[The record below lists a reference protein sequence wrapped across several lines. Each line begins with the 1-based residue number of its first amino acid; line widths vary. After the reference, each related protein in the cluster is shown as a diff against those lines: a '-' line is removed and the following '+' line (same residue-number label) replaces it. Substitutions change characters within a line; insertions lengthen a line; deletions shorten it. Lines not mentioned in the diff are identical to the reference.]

1 MRKISS
7 VIMACAMC
15 LSMAVVGTVAPQVA
29 VQAEETATVELKEAP
44 TETPRLQKDFGYEWY
59 LIQYSEYTANS
70 ENTKSW
76 MEKIT
81 SIKVNDAEPYTKVD
95 NTFLM
100 KEDTFRANVNMV
112 NITIGNKEFT
122 KDTNKVVIS
131 AEGYKDLVLEVG
143 KDYKTVAIHANH
155 TGGTATCTK
164 KAVCEFCGEEYG
176 EYASHNY
183 GDKYESDGTHH
194 WKKCQNE
201 GCDATTEKEA
211 HTGGT
216 ATCTKKAVCEFCGEK
231 YGEYASHNYGDKYE
245 SDGTYHW
252 KKCHNEGCDATTE
265 KEEHKGGEAT
275 TTKRAVC
282 EVCGAEYGDLKQEDP
297 KPADKT
303 TESKKDDTKPADKTT
318 EGKKDDIKPVATT
331 TVKNDTKP
339 AEKPD
344 KKIVK
349 AKKVVVNKK
358 NIVLKK
364 GKKVKLKAKLKP
376 ANATEKV
383 TFKSSNKKVAKVTK
397 NGVVKAVKKGKCKI
411 TVKTASGK
419 KAVVKVTVK

>member
-7 VIMACAMC
+7 FIMACAMC
-15 LSMAVVGTVAPQVA
+15 LSMTVVGTVAPQVA
-29 VQAEETATVELKEAP
+29 VQAEETAAAELKEAP
-44 TETPRLQKDFGYEWY
+44 TETPTLEKDFGYEWY
-59 LIQYSEYTANS
+59 LIQYSAYTANS

-95 NTFLM
+95 NKFLM
-100 KEDTFRANVNMV
+100 KEDTFRANVSMV
-112 NITIGNKEFT
+112 NIIIGNKEFT
-122 KDTNKVVIS
+122 KNTNKVVIS
-131 AEGYKDLVLEVG
+131 AKGYKDLVLEVG
-143 KDYKTVAIHANH
+143 KDYKKVAIHTNH

-176 EYASHNY
+176 ECASHNY

-201 GCDATTEKEA
+201 GCDSATEKEA
-211 HTGGT
+211 
-216 ATCTKKAVCEFCGEK
+216 
-231 YGEYASHNYGDKYE
+231 
-245 SDGTYHW
+245 
-252 KKCHNEGCDATTE
+252 
-265 KEEHKGGEAT
+265 HKGGEAT

-282 EVCGAEYGDLKQEDP
+282 EVCGAEYGDLKKEDP
-297 KPADKT
+297 
-303 TESKKDDTKPADKTT
+303 
-318 EGKKDDIKPVATT
+318 
-331 TVKNDTKP
+331 KP

-344 KKIVK
+344 KKTVK
-349 AKKVVVNKK
+349 AKKIVVNKK
-358 NIVLKK
+358 RIVLKK
-364 GKKVKLKAKLKP
+364 DKKVKLKVKLKP

>member
-1 MRKISS
+1 
-7 VIMACAMC
+7 MACAMC
-15 LSMAVVGTVAPQVA
+15 LSMTVVGTVAPQVA
-29 VQAEETATVELKEAP
+29 VQAEETAAVELREAP
-44 TETPRLQKDFGYEWY
+44 TETPTLEKDFGYEWY
-59 LIQYSEYTANS
+59 LIQYSAYTANS

-95 NTFLM
+95 NKFLM
-100 KEDTFRANVNMV
+100 KEDTFRANVSMV

-143 KDYKTVAIHANH
+143 KDYKKVAIHTKH

-183 GDKYESDGTHH
+183 GGKYESDGTHH

-201 GCDATTEKEA
+201 GCDAATEKEA
-211 HTGGT
+211 
-216 ATCTKKAVCEFCGEK
+216 
-231 YGEYASHNYGDKYE
+231 
-245 SDGTYHW
+245 
-252 KKCHNEGCDATTE
+252 
-265 KEEHKGGEAT
+265 HKGGEAT

-282 EVCGAEYGDLKQEDP
+282 EVCGAEYGDLKKEDP
-297 KPADKT
+297 
-303 TESKKDDTKPADKTT
+303 
-318 EGKKDDIKPVATT
+318 
-331 TVKNDTKP
+331 KP

-344 KKIVK
+344 KKTVK

-358 NIVLKK
+358 RIVLKK
-364 GKKVKLKAKLKP
+364 DKKVKLKVKLKP

>member
-7 VIMACAMC
+7 FIMACAMC
-15 LSMAVVGTVAPQVA
+15 LSMTVVGTVAPQVA
-29 VQAEETATVELKEAP
+29 VQAEETAAVELKKAP
-44 TETPRLQKDFGYEWY
+44 TETPTLQKDFGYEWY
-59 LIQYSEYTANS
+59 FIQYSEYTANS
-70 ENTKSW
+70 EYTKSW

-81 SIKVNDAEPYTKVD
+81 SIKVNDADPYTKVD
-95 NTFLM
+95 YSSFM
-100 KEDTFRANVNMV
+100 KEDTFRANVSMV

-131 AEGYKDLVLEVG
+131 ADGYKDLVLEVG
-143 KDYKTVAIHANH
+143 KDYKKVAIHTH
-155 TGGTATCTK
+155 TGGKATCTK

-176 EYASHNY
+176 DLAEHTY
-183 GDKYESDGTHH
+183 GDT
-194 WKKCQNE
+194 
-201 GCDATTEKEA
+201 
-211 HTGGT
+211 
-216 ATCTKKAVCEFCGEK
+216 
-231 YGEYASHNYGDKYE
+231 YE

-252 KKCHNEGCDATTE
+252 KKCKVCDATTE

-275 TTKRAVC
+275 TTKRKVC
-282 EVCGAEYGDLKQEDP
+282 EVCGAEYGDLKKEDP

-303 TESKKDDTKPADKTT
+303 TEDKKDDTKPA
-318 EGKKDDIKPVATT
+318 ATT

-358 NIVLKK
+358 SIVLKK

>member
-7 VIMACAMC
+7 FIMACAMC
-15 LSMAVVGTVAPQVA
+15 LSMTVVGTVAPQVA
-29 VQAEETATVELKEAP
+29 VQAEETAAVELKEAP
-44 TETPRLQKDFGYEWY
+44 KAPSTYKTAAGYDCQLNY
-59 LIQYSEYTANS
+59 GD
-70 ENTKSW
+70 
-76 MEKIT
+76 
-81 SIKVNDAEPYTKVD
+81 DAEEWLSAIDKV
-95 NTFLM
+95 
-100 KEDTFRANVNMV
+100 EVNGIEYEKATSYNQIWNNAKYYAKATLDSSDSTDV
-112 NITIGNKEFT
+112 RYLLIGEGKFE
-122 KDTNKVVIS
+122 KDESAVNKVVIS
-131 AEGYKDLVLEVG
+131 AQGYKKLVLEVNKNG
-143 KDYKTVAIHANH
+143 KKVAIHTNH

-164 KAVCEFCGEEYG
+164 KAVCEFCGEEY
-176 EYASHNY
+176 
-183 GDKYESDGTHH
+183 D
-194 WKKCQNE
+194 
-201 GCDATTEKEA
+201 
-211 HTGGT
+211 
-216 ATCTKKAVCEFCGEK
+216 
-231 YGEYASHNYGDKYE
+231 EYASHNYGDKYE

-252 KKCHNEGCDATTE
+252 KKCQNE
-265 KEEHKGGEAT
+265 GGEAT

-303 TESKKDDTKPADKTT
+303 TE
-318 EGKKDDIKPVATT
+318 GKKD
-331 TVKNDTKP
+331 DTKP

-344 KKIVK
+344 KKTVK

-358 NIVLKK
+358 RIVLKK

-397 NGVVKAVKKGKCKI
+397 KGVVKAVKKGKCKI

>member
-7 VIMACAMC
+7 FIMACAMC
-15 LSMAVVGTVAPQVA
+15 LSMTVVGTVAPQVA
-29 VQAEETATVELKEAP
+29 VQAEETAAAELKEAP
-44 TETPRLQKDFGYEWY
+44 TETPTLEKDFGYEWY
-59 LIQYSEYTANS
+59 LIQYSAYTANS

-95 NTFLM
+95 NKFLM
-100 KEDTFRANVNMV
+100 KEDTFRANVSMV
-112 NITIGNKEFT
+112 NIIIGNKEFT
-122 KDTNKVVIS
+122 KNTNKVVIS

-143 KDYKTVAIHANH
+143 KDYKKVAIHTTH

-183 GDKYESDGTHH
+183 GDKYESDGTYH

-211 HTGGT
+211 
-216 ATCTKKAVCEFCGEK
+216 
-231 YGEYASHNYGDKYE
+231 
-245 SDGTYHW
+245 
-252 KKCHNEGCDATTE
+252 
-265 KEEHKGGEAT
+265 HKGGEAT

-282 EVCGAEYGDLKQEDP
+282 EVCGAEYGDLKKEDP
-297 KPADKT
+297 
-303 TESKKDDTKPADKTT
+303 
-318 EGKKDDIKPVATT
+318 
-331 TVKNDTKP
+331 KP

-344 KKIVK
+344 KKTVK

-358 NIVLKK
+358 RIVLKK

>member
-29 VQAEETATVELKEAP
+29 VQAEETAAVELKEAP
-44 TETPRLQKDFGYEWY
+44 TETPTLDKDFGYEWY
-59 LIQYSEYTANS
+59 LIQYPEYTANS

-95 NTFLM
+95 NKFLM
-100 KEDTFRANVNMV
+100 KEDTFRAYVNMV

-143 KDYKTVAIHANH
+143 KDYKKVAIHTKH

-164 KAVCEFCGEEYG
+164 KAVCDFCGEEYG
-176 EYASHNY
+176 ECASHNY
-183 GDKYESDGTHH
+183 GDEYESDGTHH

-211 HTGGT
+211 H
-216 ATCTKKAVCEFCGEK
+216 
-231 YGEYASHNYGDKYE
+231 
-245 SDGTYHW
+245 
-252 KKCHNEGCDATTE
+252 
-265 KEEHKGGEAT
+265 KGGEAT

-282 EVCGAEYGDLKQEDP
+282 EVCGAEYGDLKKEDP
-297 KPADKT
+297 
-303 TESKKDDTKPADKTT
+303 
-318 EGKKDDIKPVATT
+318 
-331 TVKNDTKP
+331 KP

-344 KKIVK
+344 KKTVK

-358 NIVLKK
+358 RIVLKK
-364 GKKVKLKAKLKP
+364 DKKVKLKVKLKP

>member
-29 VQAEETATVELKEAP
+29 VQAEETAAAELKEAP
-44 TETPRLQKDFGYEWY
+44 TETPTLEKDFGYEWY
-59 LIQYSEYTANS
+59 LIQYSAYTANS

-95 NTFLM
+95 NKFLM
-100 KEDTFRANVNMV
+100 KEDTFRANVSMV
-112 NITIGNKEFT
+112 NIIIGNKEFT
-122 KDTNKVVIS
+122 KNTNKVVIS

-143 KDYKTVAIHANH
+143 KDYKKVAIHTNH

-164 KAVCEFCGEEYG
+164 KAVCEFCGEAYG

-183 GDKYESDGTHH
+183 GGKYESDGTHH

-201 GCDATTEKEA
+201 GCDAATEKEA
-211 HTGGT
+211 
-216 ATCTKKAVCEFCGEK
+216 
-231 YGEYASHNYGDKYE
+231 
-245 SDGTYHW
+245 
-252 KKCHNEGCDATTE
+252 
-265 KEEHKGGEAT
+265 HKGGEAT

-282 EVCGAEYGDLKQEDP
+282 EVCGAEYGDLKKEDP
-297 KPADKT
+297 
-303 TESKKDDTKPADKTT
+303 
-318 EGKKDDIKPVATT
+318 
-331 TVKNDTKP
+331 KP

-344 KKIVK
+344 KKTVK

-358 NIVLKK
+358 RIVLKK
-364 GKKVKLKAKLKP
+364 DKKVKLKVKLKP

-383 TFKSSNKKVAKVTK
+383 IFKSSNKKVAKVTK

>member
-7 VIMACAMC
+7 FIMACAMC
-15 LSMAVVGTVAPQVA
+15 LSMTVVGTVAPQVA
-29 VQAEETATVELKEAP
+29 VQAEETAAVELKEAP
-44 TETPRLQKDFGYEWY
+44 TETPKLEKDFGYEWY

-70 ENTKSW
+70 ENTESW

-95 NTFLM
+95 NKFLM
-100 KEDTFRANVNMV
+100 KEDTFRANVSMV

-143 KDYKTVAIHANH
+143 KDYKTVAIHTKH
-155 TGGTATCTK
+155 TGGT
-164 KAVCEFCGEEYG
+164 Y
-176 EYASHNY
+176 
-183 GDKYESDGTHH
+183 H

-211 HTGGT
+211 
-216 ATCTKKAVCEFCGEK
+216 
-231 YGEYASHNYGDKYE
+231 
-245 SDGTYHW
+245 
-252 KKCHNEGCDATTE
+252 
-265 KEEHKGGEAT
+265 HKGGEAT

-282 EVCGAEYGDLKQEDP
+282 EVCGAEYGGLKQEDP

-303 TESKKDDTKPADKTT
+303 TE
-318 EGKKDDIKPVATT
+318 GKKD
-331 TVKNDTKP
+331 DTKP

-344 KKIVK
+344 KKTVK

-358 NIVLKK
+358 RIVLKK

-383 TFKSSNKKVAKVTK
+383 TFKSTNKKVAKVTK
-397 NGVVKAVKKGKCKI
+397 KGVVKAVKKGKCKI

>member
-29 VQAEETATVELKEAP
+29 VQAEETATAELKEAP
-44 TETPRLQKDFGYEWY
+44 TETPTLEKDFGYEWY
-59 LIQYSEYTANS
+59 LIQYSAYTANS

-95 NTFLM
+95 NKFLM
-100 KEDTFRANVNMV
+100 KEDTFRANVSMV
-112 NITIGNKEFT
+112 NIIIGNKEFT
-122 KDTNKVVIS
+122 KNTNKVVIS

-143 KDYKTVAIHANH
+143 KDYKKVAIHTNH

-176 EYASHNY
+176 KYASHNY
-183 GDKYESDGTHH
+183 GGKYESDGTHH

-201 GCDATTEKEA
+201 GCDAATEKEA
-211 HTGGT
+211 
-216 ATCTKKAVCEFCGEK
+216 
-231 YGEYASHNYGDKYE
+231 
-245 SDGTYHW
+245 
-252 KKCHNEGCDATTE
+252 
-265 KEEHKGGEAT
+265 HKGGEAT

-282 EVCGAEYGDLKQEDP
+282 EVCGAEYGDLKKEDP
-297 KPADKT
+297 
-303 TESKKDDTKPADKTT
+303 
-318 EGKKDDIKPVATT
+318 
-331 TVKNDTKP
+331 KP

-344 KKIVK
+344 KKTVK

-358 NIVLKK
+358 RIVLKK
-364 GKKVKLKAKLKP
+364 DKKVKLKVKLKP

>member
-7 VIMACAMC
+7 FIMACAMC
-15 LSMAVVGTVAPQVA
+15 LSMTVVGTVAPQVA
-29 VQAEETATVELKEAP
+29 VQAEEAAAVELKEAP
-44 TETPRLQKDFGYEWY
+44 TSVPAVALDSDFFSGDTIYT
-59 LIQYSEYTANS
+59 LTYSVNEQNWIEA
-70 ENTKSW
+70 
-76 MEKIT
+76 IT
-81 SIKVNDAEPYTKVD
+81 SVEVNNQVYTKVSYSWD
-95 NTFLM
+95 MGSNKYQPSGSSYNVKIGKQAFT
-100 KEDTFRANVNMV
+100 EDV
-112 NITIGNKEFT
+112 
-122 KDTNKVVIS
+122 NKVVIS
-131 AEGYKDLVLEVG
+131 ADGYKDLVLEVNKNG
-143 KDYKTVAIHANH
+143 KTVAIHTKH

-164 KAVCEFCGEEYG
+164 KAVCKFCGEE
-176 EYASHNY
+176 
-183 GDKYESDGTHH
+183 
-194 WKKCQNE
+194 
-201 GCDATTEKEA
+201 
-211 HTGGT
+211 
-216 ATCTKKAVCEFCGEK
+216 

-252 KKCHNEGCDATTE
+252 KKCQNEGCDATTE
-265 KEEHKGGEAT
+265 KEAHKGGEAT

-303 TESKKDDTKPADKTT
+303 TEGKKDDTKPT
-318 EGKKDDIKPVATT
+318 
-331 TVKNDTKP
+331 
-339 AEKPD
+339 EKPN
-344 KKIVK
+344 KKTVK

-358 NIVLKK
+358 RIVLKK

>member
-7 VIMACAMC
+7 FIMACAMC
-15 LSMAVVGTVAPQVA
+15 LSMTVVGTVAPQVA
-29 VQAEETATVELKEAP
+29 VQAEETAAAELKEAP
-44 TETPRLQKDFGYEWY
+44 TETPTLEKDFGYEWY
-59 LIQYSEYTANS
+59 LIQYSAYTANS

-95 NTFLM
+95 NKFLM
-100 KEDTFRANVNMV
+100 KEDTFRANVSMV
-112 NITIGNKEFT
+112 NIIIGNKEFT
-122 KDTNKVVIS
+122 KNTNKVVIS

-143 KDYKTVAIHANH
+143 KDYKKVAIHTKH

-164 KAVCEFCGEEYG
+164 KAVCEFCGAEYG
-176 EYASHNY
+176 E
-183 GDKYESDGTHH
+183 
-194 WKKCQNE
+194 C
-201 GCDATTEKEA
+201 
-211 HTGGT
+211 
-216 ATCTKKAVCEFCGEK
+216 
-231 YGEYASHNYGDKYE
+231 ASHNYGDKYE

-252 KKCHNEGCDATTE
+252 KKCQNEGCDSAIE
-265 KEEHKGGEAT
+265 KEAHKGGEAT

-282 EVCGAEYGDLKQEDP
+282 EVCGAEYGDLKKEDP
-297 KPADKT
+297 
-303 TESKKDDTKPADKTT
+303 
-318 EGKKDDIKPVATT
+318 
-331 TVKNDTKP
+331 KP

-344 KKIVK
+344 KKTVK

-358 NIVLKK
+358 RIVLKK
-364 GKKVKLKAKLKP
+364 DKKVKLKVKLKP

>member
-29 VQAEETATVELKEAP
+29 VQAEETATAELKEAP
-44 TETPRLQKDFGYEWY
+44 TETPTLEKDFGYEWY
-59 LIQYSEYTANS
+59 LIQYSAYTANS

-95 NTFLM
+95 NKFLM
-100 KEDTFRANVNMV
+100 KEDTFRANVSMV
-112 NITIGNKEFT
+112 NIIIGNKEFT
-122 KDTNKVVIS
+122 KNTNKVVIS

-143 KDYKTVAIHANH
+143 KDYKKVAIHTNH

-183 GDKYESDGTHH
+183 GGKYESDGTHH

-211 HTGGT
+211 H
-216 ATCTKKAVCEFCGEK
+216 
-231 YGEYASHNYGDKYE
+231 
-245 SDGTYHW
+245 
-252 KKCHNEGCDATTE
+252 
-265 KEEHKGGEAT
+265 KGGEAT

-282 EVCGAEYGDLKQEDP
+282 EVCGAEYGDLKKEDP
-297 KPADKT
+297 
-303 TESKKDDTKPADKTT
+303 
-318 EGKKDDIKPVATT
+318 
-331 TVKNDTKP
+331 KP

-344 KKIVK
+344 KKTVK

-358 NIVLKK
+358 RIVLKK

-397 NGVVKAVKKGKCKI
+397 KGVVKAVKKGKCKI

>member
-1 MRKISS
+1 
-7 VIMACAMC
+7 MACAMC
-15 LSMAVVGTVAPQVA
+15 LSMTVVGTVAPQVA
-29 VQAEETATVELKEAP
+29 VQAEETATAELKEAP
-44 TETPRLQKDFGYEWY
+44 TETPTLEKDFGYEWY
-59 LIQYSEYTANS
+59 LIQYSAYTANS

-95 NTFLM
+95 NKFLM
-100 KEDTFRANVNMV
+100 KEDTFRANVSMV
-112 NITIGNKEFT
+112 NIIIGNKEFT
-122 KDTNKVVIS
+122 KNTNKVVIS

-143 KDYKTVAIHANH
+143 KDYKKVAIHTNH

-183 GDKYESDGTHH
+183 GGKYESDGTHH

-201 GCDATTEKEA
+201 GCDAATEKEA
-211 HTGGT
+211 
-216 ATCTKKAVCEFCGEK
+216 
-231 YGEYASHNYGDKYE
+231 
-245 SDGTYHW
+245 
-252 KKCHNEGCDATTE
+252 
-265 KEEHKGGEAT
+265 HKGGEAT

-282 EVCGAEYGDLKQEDP
+282 EVCGAEYGDLKKEDP
-297 KPADKT
+297 
-303 TESKKDDTKPADKTT
+303 
-318 EGKKDDIKPVATT
+318 
-331 TVKNDTKP
+331 KP

-344 KKIVK
+344 KKTVK

-358 NIVLKK
+358 RIVLKK
-364 GKKVKLKAKLKP
+364 GKKVKLKVKLKP

>member
-29 VQAEETATVELKEAP
+29 VQAEETATAELKEAP
-44 TETPRLQKDFGYEWY
+44 TETPTLEKDFGYEWY
-59 LIQYSEYTANS
+59 LIQYSAYTANS

-95 NTFLM
+95 NKFLM
-100 KEDTFRANVNMV
+100 KEDTFRANVSMV
-112 NITIGNKEFT
+112 NIIIGNKEFT
-122 KDTNKVVIS
+122 KNTNKVVIS

-143 KDYKTVAIHANH
+143 KDYKKVAIHTNH

-164 KAVCEFCGEEYG
+164 KAVCEFCREEYC

-183 GDKYESDGTHH
+183 GGKYESDGTHH

-201 GCDATTEKEA
+201 GCDAATEKEA
-211 HTGGT
+211 
-216 ATCTKKAVCEFCGEK
+216 
-231 YGEYASHNYGDKYE
+231 
-245 SDGTYHW
+245 
-252 KKCHNEGCDATTE
+252 
-265 KEEHKGGEAT
+265 HKGGEAT

-282 EVCGAEYGDLKQEDP
+282 EVCGAEYGDLKKEDP
-297 KPADKT
+297 
-303 TESKKDDTKPADKTT
+303 
-318 EGKKDDIKPVATT
+318 
-331 TVKNDTKP
+331 KP

-344 KKIVK
+344 KKTVK

-358 NIVLKK
+358 RIVLKK
-364 GKKVKLKAKLKP
+364 DKKVKLKVKLKP

>member
-7 VIMACAMC
+7 FIMACAMC
-15 LSMAVVGTVAPQVA
+15 LSMTVVGTVAPQVA
-29 VQAEETATVELKEAP
+29 VQAEETAAVELKEAP
-44 TETPRLQKDFGYEWY
+44 TETPKLEKDFGYEWY
-59 LIQYSEYTANS
+59 LIQYSAYTANS

-95 NTFLM
+95 NKFLM
-100 KEDTFRANVNMV
+100 KEDTFRANVSMV

-143 KDYKTVAIHANH
+143 KDYKKVAIHTKH

-183 GDKYESDGTHH
+183 GDKYESDGTYH

-201 GCDATTEKEA
+201 GCDAATEKEA
-211 HTGGT
+211 
-216 ATCTKKAVCEFCGEK
+216 
-231 YGEYASHNYGDKYE
+231 
-245 SDGTYHW
+245 
-252 KKCHNEGCDATTE
+252 
-265 KEEHKGGEAT
+265 HKGGEAT

-282 EVCGAEYGDLKQEDP
+282 EVCGAEYGDLKKEDP
-297 KPADKT
+297 
-303 TESKKDDTKPADKTT
+303 
-318 EGKKDDIKPVATT
+318 
-331 TVKNDTKP
+331 KP

-344 KKIVK
+344 KKTVK

-358 NIVLKK
+358 RIVLKK
-364 GKKVKLKAKLKP
+364 DKKVKLKVKLKP

>member
-7 VIMACAMC
+7 FIMACAMC
-15 LSMAVVGTVAPQVA
+15 LSMTVVGTVAPQVA
-29 VQAEETATVELKEAP
+29 VQAEETATAELKEAP
-44 TETPRLQKDFGYEWY
+44 TETPTLEKDFGYEWY
-59 LIQYSEYTANS
+59 LIQYSAYTANS

-95 NTFLM
+95 NKFLM
-100 KEDTFRANVNMV
+100 KEDTFRANVSMV

-122 KDTNKVVIS
+122 KNTNKVVIS

-143 KDYKTVAIHANH
+143 KDYKKVAIHTKH

-176 EYASHNY
+176 ECASHNY

-201 GCDATTEKEA
+201 GCDAATEKEA
-211 HTGGT
+211 
-216 ATCTKKAVCEFCGEK
+216 
-231 YGEYASHNYGDKYE
+231 
-245 SDGTYHW
+245 
-252 KKCHNEGCDATTE
+252 
-265 KEEHKGGEAT
+265 HKGGEAT

-282 EVCGAEYGDLKQEDP
+282 EVCGAEYGDLKKEDP
-297 KPADKT
+297 
-303 TESKKDDTKPADKTT
+303 
-318 EGKKDDIKPVATT
+318 
-331 TVKNDTKP
+331 KP

-344 KKIVK
+344 KKTVK

-358 NIVLKK
+358 RIVLKK

>member
-1 MRKISS
+1 
-7 VIMACAMC
+7 MACAMC
-15 LSMAVVGTVAPQVA
+15 LSMTVVGTVAPQVA
-29 VQAEETATVELKEAP
+29 VQAEETAAAELKEAP
-44 TETPRLQKDFGYEWY
+44 TETPTLDESLGNYVIKYQE
-59 LIQYSEYTANS
+59 YSTNADA
-70 ENTKSW
+70 TRSW
-76 MEKIT
+76 IEQIT
-81 SIKVNDAEPYTKVD
+81 SIKVNGAVYEKVSSP
-95 NTFLM
+95 FSIY
-100 KEDTFRANVNMV
+100 DTTYAYAVNINMV
-112 NITIGNKEFT
+112 NMTLGKVAFT

-143 KDYKTVAIHANH
+143 KDYKTVAIHKH

-164 KAVCEFCGEEYG
+164 KAVCEFCGEEY
-176 EYASHNY
+176 N
-183 GDKYESDGTHH
+183 
-194 WKKCQNE
+194 
-201 GCDATTEKEA
+201 
-211 HTGGT
+211 
-216 ATCTKKAVCEFCGEK
+216 
-231 YGEYASHNYGDKYE
+231 EYASHNYGDKYE

-252 KKCHNEGCDATTE
+252 KKCQNEGCDATTE
-265 KEEHKGGEAT
+265 KEAHKGGEAT

-282 EVCGAEYGDLKQEDP
+282 EVCGAEYGDLKKEDP
-297 KPADKT
+297 
-303 TESKKDDTKPADKTT
+303 
-318 EGKKDDIKPVATT
+318 
-331 TVKNDTKP
+331 KP

-344 KKIVK
+344 KKTVK

-358 NIVLKK
+358 RIVLKK

>member
-7 VIMACAMC
+7 FIMACAMC
-15 LSMAVVGTVAPQVA
+15 LSMTVVGTVAPQVA
-29 VQAEETATVELKEAP
+29 VQAEEAAAVELKEAP
-44 TETPRLQKDFGYEWY
+44 TSVPAVALDSDFFSGDTIYT
-59 LIQYSEYTANS
+59 LTYSVNEQNWIEA
-70 ENTKSW
+70 
-76 MEKIT
+76 IT
-81 SIKVNDAEPYTKVD
+81 SVEVNNQVYTKVSYSWD
-95 NTFLM
+95 MGSNKYQPSGSSYNVKIGKQAFI
-100 KEDTFRANVNMV
+100 EDV
-112 NITIGNKEFT
+112 
-122 KDTNKVVIS
+122 NKVVIS
-131 AEGYKDLVLEVG
+131 ADGYKDLVLEVNKNG
-143 KDYKTVAIHANH
+143 KTVAIHTKH

-164 KAVCEFCGEEYG
+164 KAVCKFCGEE
-176 EYASHNY
+176 
-183 GDKYESDGTHH
+183 
-194 WKKCQNE
+194 
-201 GCDATTEKEA
+201 
-211 HTGGT
+211 
-216 ATCTKKAVCEFCGEK
+216 

-303 TESKKDDTKPADKTT
+303 TEGKKDDTKPT
-318 EGKKDDIKPVATT
+318 
-331 TVKNDTKP
+331 
-339 AEKPD
+339 EKPN
-344 KKIVK
+344 KKTVK

-358 NIVLKK
+358 RIVLKK

>member
-7 VIMACAMC
+7 FIMACAMC
-15 LSMAVVGTVAPQVA
+15 LSMTVVGTVAPQVA

-44 TETPRLQKDFGYEWY
+44 KAPSTYETVSGYDCKLNY
-59 LIQYSEYTANS
+59 D
-70 ENTKSW
+70 K
-76 MEKIT
+76 
-81 SIKVNDAEPYTKVD
+81 DAEEWLSAIDKVEV
-95 NTFLM
+95 NGIEYEKATFSNGIWNNAKYYAKASL
-100 KEDTFRANVNMV
+100 DSSDSTDVRYLL
-112 NITIGNKEFT
+112 IGEGKFE
-122 KDTNKVVIS
+122 KDESAVNKVVIS
-131 AEGYKDLVLEVG
+131 AQGYKKLILEVNKNG
-143 KDYKTVAIHANH
+143 KKVAIHTNH
-155 TGGTATCTK
+155 TGGTATCTQ
-164 KAVCEFCGEEYG
+164 KAVCEFCGEKYG
-176 EYASHNY
+176 ECTPHNY
-183 GDKYESDGTHH
+183 GDKYEFDGTDH

-201 GCDATTEKEA
+201 GCDATTKKEA
-211 HTGGT
+211 
-216 ATCTKKAVCEFCGEK
+216 
-231 YGEYASHNYGDKYE
+231 
-245 SDGTYHW
+245 
-252 KKCHNEGCDATTE
+252 
-265 KEEHKGGEAT
+265 HKGGEAT

-282 EVCGAEYGDLKQEDP
+282 EVCGAEYGAP

-303 TESKKDDTKPADKTT
+303 TESKKDDTKPA
-318 EGKKDDIKPVATT
+318 ATT
-331 TVKNDTKP
+331 TVKNNTKP

-344 KKIVK
+344 KKTVK

-358 NIVLKK
+358 RIVLKK

>member
-15 LSMAVVGTVAPQVA
+15 LSMAGVGTVAPQVA
-29 VQAEETATVELKEAP
+29 VQAEETATAELKEAP
-44 TETPRLQKDFGYEWY
+44 TETPTLEKDFGYEWY
-59 LIQYSEYTANS
+59 LIQYSAYTANS

-95 NTFLM
+95 NKFLM
-100 KEDTFRANVNMV
+100 KEDTFRANVSMV
-112 NITIGNKEFT
+112 NIIIGNKEFT
-122 KDTNKVVIS
+122 KNTNKVVIS

-143 KDYKTVAIHANH
+143 KDYKKVAIHTNH

-183 GDKYESDGTHH
+183 GGKYESDGTHH

-201 GCDATTEKEA
+201 GCDAATEKEA
-211 HTGGT
+211 
-216 ATCTKKAVCEFCGEK
+216 
-231 YGEYASHNYGDKYE
+231 
-245 SDGTYHW
+245 
-252 KKCHNEGCDATTE
+252 
-265 KEEHKGGEAT
+265 HKGGEAT

-282 EVCGAEYGDLKQEDP
+282 EVCGAEYGDLKKEDP
-297 KPADKT
+297 
-303 TESKKDDTKPADKTT
+303 
-318 EGKKDDIKPVATT
+318 
-331 TVKNDTKP
+331 KP

-344 KKIVK
+344 KKTVK

-358 NIVLKK
+358 RIVLKK
-364 GKKVKLKAKLKP
+364 DKKVKLKVKLKP

>member
-7 VIMACAMC
+7 FIMACAMC
-15 LSMAVVGTVAPQVA
+15 LSMTVVGTVAPQVA
-29 VQAEETATVELKEAP
+29 VQAEEAAAVELKEAP
-44 TETPRLQKDFGYEWY
+44 TSVPAVALDSDFFSGDTIYT
-59 LIQYSEYTANS
+59 LTYSVNEQNWIEA
-70 ENTKSW
+70 
-76 MEKIT
+76 IT
-81 SIKVNDAEPYTKVD
+81 SVEVNNQVYTKVSYSWD
-95 NTFLM
+95 MGSNKYQPSGSSYNVKIGKQAFT
-100 KEDTFRANVNMV
+100 EDV
-112 NITIGNKEFT
+112 
-122 KDTNKVVIS
+122 NKVVIS
-131 AEGYKDLVLEVG
+131 ADGYKDLVLEVNKNG
-143 KDYKTVAIHANH
+143 KTVAIHTKH

-164 KAVCEFCGEEYG
+164 KAVCKFCGEE
-176 EYASHNY
+176 
-183 GDKYESDGTHH
+183 
-194 WKKCQNE
+194 
-201 GCDATTEKEA
+201 
-211 HTGGT
+211 
-216 ATCTKKAVCEFCGEK
+216 

-252 KKCHNEGCDATTE
+252 KKCQNEGCDATTE
-265 KEEHKGGEAT
+265 KEAHKGGEAT

-303 TESKKDDTKPADKTT
+303 TEGKKDDTKPT
-318 EGKKDDIKPVATT
+318 
-331 TVKNDTKP
+331 
-339 AEKPD
+339 EKPN
-344 KKIVK
+344 KKTVK

-358 NIVLKK
+358 RIVLKK

-397 NGVVKAVKKGKCKI
+397 KGVVKAVKKGKCKI

>member
-29 VQAEETATVELKEAP
+29 VQAEETAAVELKEAP
-44 TETPRLQKDFGYEWY
+44 TETPTLDKDFGYEWY
-59 LIQYSEYTANS
+59 LIQYPEYTANS

-95 NTFLM
+95 NTFFM

-143 KDYKTVAIHANH
+143 KDYKKVAIHTNH

-183 GDKYESDGTHH
+183 GGKYESDGTHH

-201 GCDATTEKEA
+201 GCDAATEKEA
-211 HTGGT
+211 
-216 ATCTKKAVCEFCGEK
+216 
-231 YGEYASHNYGDKYE
+231 
-245 SDGTYHW
+245 
-252 KKCHNEGCDATTE
+252 
-265 KEEHKGGEAT
+265 HKGGEAT

-282 EVCGAEYGDLKQEDP
+282 EVCGAEYGDLKKEDP
-297 KPADKT
+297 
-303 TESKKDDTKPADKTT
+303 
-318 EGKKDDIKPVATT
+318 
-331 TVKNDTKP
+331 KP

-344 KKIVK
+344 KKTVK

-358 NIVLKK
+358 RIVLKK
-364 GKKVKLKAKLKP
+364 DKKVKLKVKLKP

>member
-29 VQAEETATVELKEAP
+29 VQAEETATAELKEAP
-44 TETPRLQKDFGYEWY
+44 TETPTLEKDFGYEWY
-59 LIQYSEYTANS
+59 LIQYSAYTANS

-95 NTFLM
+95 NKFLM
-100 KEDTFRANVNMV
+100 KEDTFRANVSMV
-112 NITIGNKEFT
+112 NIIIGNKEFT

-143 KDYKTVAIHANH
+143 KDYKTVAIHTKH

-183 GDKYESDGTHH
+183 GGKYESDGTHH

-201 GCDATTEKEA
+201 GCDAATEKEA
-211 HTGGT
+211 
-216 ATCTKKAVCEFCGEK
+216 
-231 YGEYASHNYGDKYE
+231 
-245 SDGTYHW
+245 
-252 KKCHNEGCDATTE
+252 
-265 KEEHKGGEAT
+265 HKGGEAT

-282 EVCGAEYGDLKQEDP
+282 EVCGAEYGDLKKEDP
-297 KPADKT
+297 
-303 TESKKDDTKPADKTT
+303 
-318 EGKKDDIKPVATT
+318 
-331 TVKNDTKP
+331 KP

-344 KKIVK
+344 KKTVK

-358 NIVLKK
+358 RIVLKK
-364 GKKVKLKAKLKP
+364 DKKVKLKVKLKP

>member
-29 VQAEETATVELKEAP
+29 VQAEETATAELKEAP
-44 TETPRLQKDFGYEWY
+44 TETPTLEKDFGYEWY
-59 LIQYSEYTANS
+59 LIQYSAYTANS

-95 NTFLM
+95 NKFLM
-100 KEDTFRANVNMV
+100 KEDTFRANVSMV
-112 NITIGNKEFT
+112 NIIIGNKEFT
-122 KDTNKVVIS
+122 KNTNKVVIS

-143 KDYKTVAIHANH
+143 KDYKKVAIHTNH

-183 GDKYESDGTHH
+183 GDKYESDGTYH

-211 HTGGT
+211 
-216 ATCTKKAVCEFCGEK
+216 
-231 YGEYASHNYGDKYE
+231 
-245 SDGTYHW
+245 
-252 KKCHNEGCDATTE
+252 
-265 KEEHKGGEAT
+265 HKGGEAT

-282 EVCGAEYGDLKQEDP
+282 EVCGAEYGDLKKEDP
-297 KPADKT
+297 
-303 TESKKDDTKPADKTT
+303 
-318 EGKKDDIKPVATT
+318 
-331 TVKNDTKP
+331 KP

-344 KKIVK
+344 KKTVK

-358 NIVLKK
+358 RIVLKK
-364 GKKVKLKAKLKP
+364 DKKVKLKVKLKP

>member
-7 VIMACAMC
+7 FIMACAMC
-15 LSMAVVGTVAPQVA
+15 LSMTVVGTVAPQVA
-29 VQAEETATVELKEAP
+29 VQAEETAAVELKEAP
-44 TETPRLQKDFGYEWY
+44 KAPSTYNTVAGYDCRLNYGDD
-59 LIQYSEYTANS
+59 A
-70 ENTKSW
+70 
-76 MEKIT
+76 
-81 SIKVNDAEPYTKVD
+81 DAEEWLSAIDKV
-95 NTFLM
+95 
-100 KEDTFRANVNMV
+100 EVNGIEYEKATSSYGIWNNAKYYAKAGLDSSDSTDV
-112 NITIGNKEFT
+112 RYLLIGEGKFEKNESAV
-122 KDTNKVVIS
+122 NKVVIS
-131 AEGYKDLVLEVG
+131 AQGYKKLILEVNKNG
-143 KDYKTVAIHANH
+143 KTVAIHTKH

-183 GDKYESDGTHH
+183 GG
-194 WKKCQNE
+194 
-201 GCDATTEKEA
+201 
-211 HTGGT
+211 
-216 ATCTKKAVCEFCGEK
+216 
-231 YGEYASHNYGDKYE
+231 KYE

-252 KKCHNEGCDATTE
+252 KKCQNKGCDATTE
-265 KEEHKGGEAT
+265 KEAHKGGEAT

-282 EVCGAEYGDLKQEDP
+282 EVCGAEYGDLKKEDS

-303 TESKKDDTKPADKTT
+303 TESKKDDTKPA
-318 EGKKDDIKPVATT
+318 
-331 TVKNDTKP
+331 
-339 AEKPD
+339 EKPD
-344 KKIVK
+344 KKTVK

-358 NIVLKK
+358 RIVLKK

>member
-7 VIMACAMC
+7 FIMACAMC
-15 LSMAVVGTVAPQVA
+15 LSMTVVGTVAPQVA
-29 VQAEETATVELKEAP
+29 VQAEETAAVELREAP
-44 TETPRLQKDFGYEWY
+44 TETPTLEKDFGYEWY
-59 LIQYSEYTANS
+59 LIQYSAYTANS

-95 NTFLM
+95 NKFLM
-100 KEDTFRANVNMV
+100 KEDTFRANVSMV

-143 KDYKTVAIHANH
+143 KDYKKVAIHTKH

-183 GDKYESDGTHH
+183 GGKYESDGTHH

-201 GCDATTEKEA
+201 GCDAATEKEA
-211 HTGGT
+211 
-216 ATCTKKAVCEFCGEK
+216 
-231 YGEYASHNYGDKYE
+231 
-245 SDGTYHW
+245 
-252 KKCHNEGCDATTE
+252 
-265 KEEHKGGEAT
+265 HKGGEAT

-282 EVCGAEYGDLKQEDP
+282 EVCRAEYGDLKKEDP
-297 KPADKT
+297 
-303 TESKKDDTKPADKTT
+303 
-318 EGKKDDIKPVATT
+318 
-331 TVKNDTKP
+331 KP

-344 KKIVK
+344 KKTVK

-358 NIVLKK
+358 RIVLKK
-364 GKKVKLKAKLKP
+364 DKKVKLKVKLKP

>member
-7 VIMACAMC
+7 FIMACAMC
-15 LSMAVVGTVAPQVA
+15 LSMTVVGTVAPQVA
-29 VQAEETATVELKEAP
+29 VQAEEAVAVELKEAP
-44 TETPRLQKDFGYEWY
+44 TTVPAVALDSDFFSGETIYTLT
-59 LIQYSEYTANS
+59 YSVNEQNWIEA
-70 ENTKSW
+70 
-76 MEKIT
+76 IT
-81 SIKVNDAEPYTKVD
+81 SVEVNNQVYTKVSYSWD
-95 NTFLM
+95 MGSNKYQPSGSSYNVKIGKQAFT
-100 KEDTFRANVNMV
+100 EDV
-112 NITIGNKEFT
+112 
-122 KDTNKVVIS
+122 NKVVIS
-131 AEGYKDLVLEVG
+131 ADGYKDLVLEVNKNG
-143 KDYKTVAIHANH
+143 KTVAIHTKH

-164 KAVCEFCGEEYG
+164 KAVCKFCGEE
-176 EYASHNY
+176 
-183 GDKYESDGTHH
+183 
-194 WKKCQNE
+194 
-201 GCDATTEKEA
+201 
-211 HTGGT
+211 
-216 ATCTKKAVCEFCGEK
+216 

-282 EVCGAEYGDLKQEDP
+282 EVCGAEYGDLKKEDP
-297 KPADKT
+297 
-303 TESKKDDTKPADKTT
+303 KPADKTT
-318 EGKKDDIKPVATT
+318 EGKKDDTKPAATT

-344 KKIVK
+344 KETVK

-358 NIVLKK
+358 SIVLKK

-397 NGVVKAVKKGKCKI
+397 KGVVKAVKKGKCKI

>member
-7 VIMACAMC
+7 FIMACAMC
-15 LSMAVVGTVAPQVA
+15 LSMTVVGTVAPQVA

-44 TETPRLQKDFGYEWY
+44 TTVPAVALDSD
-59 LIQYSEYTANS
+59 LYSGDTIYTLTYSVNEQNWIEA
-70 ENTKSW
+70 
-76 MEKIT
+76 IT
-81 SIKVNDAEPYTKVD
+81 SVEVNNQVYTKVSYSWD
-95 NTFLM
+95 MGSN
-100 KEDTFRANVNMV
+100 KYQPSGSSYNVK
-112 NITIGNKEFT
+112 IGKQAFT
-122 KDTNKVVIS
+122 VDVNKVVIS
-131 AEGYKDLVLEVG
+131 AQGYKKLILEVNKNG
-143 KDYKTVAIHANH
+143 KTVAIHTKH

-176 EYASHNY
+176 E
-183 GDKYESDGTHH
+183 
-194 WKKCQNE
+194 C
-201 GCDATTEKEA
+201 
-211 HTGGT
+211 
-216 ATCTKKAVCEFCGEK
+216 
-231 YGEYASHNYGDKYE
+231 ASHNYGDKYE

-252 KKCHNEGCDATTE
+252 KKCQNKGCDATTE
-265 KEEHKGGEAT
+265 KKAHKGGEAT

-282 EVCGAEYGDLKQEDP
+282 EVCGAEYGDLKKEDP
-297 KPADKT
+297 
-303 TESKKDDTKPADKTT
+303 KPADKTT
-318 EGKKDDIKPVATT
+318 EGKKDD
-331 TVKNDTKP
+331 TKP

-344 KKIVK
+344 KKTVK

-358 NIVLKK
+358 SIVLKK

-397 NGVVKAVKKGKCKI
+397 KGVVKAVKKGKCKI